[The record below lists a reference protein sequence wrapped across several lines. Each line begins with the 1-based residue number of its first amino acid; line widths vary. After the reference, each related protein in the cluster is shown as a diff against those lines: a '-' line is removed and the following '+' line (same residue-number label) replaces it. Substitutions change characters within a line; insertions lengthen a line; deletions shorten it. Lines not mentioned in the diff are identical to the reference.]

1 MEIDLAGK
9 VVLVTGASRG
19 IGAAVSRALSARG
32 AQLGLGSRS
41 GDDLGLEGAVSR
53 PCDVRDLA
61 EVEALV
67 AATVERFGR
76 LDAVVAN
83 AGVGSYH
90 SFLETPL
97 EHLEEMLDVNLRGT
111 LYTVR
116 AALPHLLAAGGGD
129 LIAIASEAG
138 RRGVPGQAVYCASK
152 FGQVGFMR
160 SLDHELRELGIRCTS
175 ICPGGVATDFALSEG
190 YGRSPE
196 SIGGMM
202 HPEDVSDLVVFA
214 LTRPRGHR
222 ILEVALRPMTER
234 SWG

>member
-1 MEIDLAGK
+1 MEIALAGK

-19 IGAAVSRALSARG
+19 IGAAVSRALAARG

-41 GDDLGLEGAVSR
+41 GDDLGLDGAVSR
-53 PCDVRDLA
+53 PCDVRSLA
-61 EVEALV
+61 DVEALV
-67 AATVERFGR
+67 SATVERFGCI
-76 LDAVVAN
+76 DAVVAN

-90 SFLETPL
+90 SFLDTPL
-97 EHLEEMLDVNLRGT
+97 DHLEEMIDVNLRGT

-116 AALPHLLAAGGGD
+116 AALPHLLQAGGGD

-160 SLDHELRELGIRCTS
+160 SLDHELREFGIRCTT
-175 ICPGGVATDFALSEG
+175 ICPGGVATDFALADG
-190 YGRSPE
+190 YGRSPD
-196 SIGGMM
+196 STGGMM
-202 HPEDVSDLVVFA
+202 HPEDVADLVVFA

-222 ILEVALRPMTER
+222 ILEVAVRPMTER

>member
-1 MEIDLAGK
+1 MEIALAGK

-19 IGAAVSRALSARG
+19 IGAAVGRALAARG
-32 AQLGLGSRS
+32 AHLGLGSRS

-53 PCDVRDLA
+53 PCDVRSLA
-61 EVEALV
+61 DVEALV

-76 LDAVVAN
+76 IDAVVAN

-90 SFLETPL
+90 SFLDTPL
-97 EHLEEMLDVNLRGT
+97 DHLEEMLDVNLRGT

-116 AALPHLLAAGGGD
+116 AALPHLLGAGGGD

-160 SLDHELRELGIRCTS
+160 SLDHELREFGIRCTT

-190 YGRSPE
+190 YGRSPD
-196 SIGGMM
+196 SISGMM

>member
-1 MEIDLAGK
+1 MEIALAGK
-9 VVLVTGASRG
+9 VVIVTGASRG
-19 IGAAVSRALSARG
+19 IGAAVSRALAARG

-53 PCDVRDLA
+53 PCDVRNLA
-61 EVEALV
+61 DVEALV

-76 LDAVVAN
+76 IDAVVAN

-90 SFLETPL
+90 SFLDTPL

-116 AALPHLLAAGGGD
+116 AALPHLLGAGGGD

-160 SLDHELRELGIRCTS
+160 SLDHELREFGIRCTT
-175 ICPGGVATDFALSEG
+175 ICPGGVATDFALAEG
-190 YGRSPE
+190 YGRSPD
-196 SIGGMM
+196 SISGMM
-202 HPEDVSDLVVFA
+202 HPEDVADLVVFA